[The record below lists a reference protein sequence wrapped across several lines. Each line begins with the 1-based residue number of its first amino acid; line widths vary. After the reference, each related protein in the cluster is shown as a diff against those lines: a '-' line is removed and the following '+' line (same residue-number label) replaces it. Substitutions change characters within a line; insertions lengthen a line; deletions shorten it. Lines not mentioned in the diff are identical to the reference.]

1 MRTKMFSVTI
11 LALVAGC
18 SSPCHD
24 FSFHQ
29 AFPGVFVGC
38 RPKKQ
43 ADFDAL
49 RQNGIRTIISY
60 ESFTW
65 HVAPERRKA
74 QRNNIAFV
82 NVPVFA
88 SPLGPSERSIEQALR
103 TLNDNSLR
111 PVYVHCLYG
120 RDRTAMILGLYEVYY
135 QGTAP
140 ETAWRQMISSGYQT
154 DWSLWGFKR
163 YFWNHTHKPKWV
175 EKHSETAAESP
186 DSLVAPQN
194 RIQR

>member
-1 MRTKMFSVTI
+1 MKRAEVFLLPVL
-11 LALVAGC
+11 LALVGGC

-29 AFPGVFVGC
+29 AFPGIFVGC
-38 RPKKQ
+38 RPKSQ
-43 ADFDAL
+43 ADFDRL
-49 RQNGIRTIISY
+49 CGSGIRTIISY

-65 HVAPERRKA
+65 HVAPERQKA
-74 QRNNIAFV
+74 ERNHIVFV

-88 SPLGPSERSIEQALR
+88 SPLGPSENTIKRAVRVL
-103 TLNDNSLR
+103 DDKSLR

-135 QGTAP
+135 QEKPP
-140 ETAWRQMISSGYQT
+140 EIVWKEIISSGFKA

-163 YFWNHTHKPKWV
+163 YFWNHTQKPKWV
-175 EKHSETAAESP
+175 HAQTQSAAEARA
-186 DSLVAPQN
+186 DSNPPGSQ
-194 RIQR
+194 